1 MHRCAQWKVWFDACK
16 MCAFY
21 ALLNGYVEDGNVM
34 ILRLCLRQLGLRMN
48 YFYLYFSYLNPN
60 PHYNLV

>member
-21 ALLNGYVEDGNVM
+21 ALLNGYVEDGNV
-34 ILRLCLRQLGLRMN
+34 ISLRQLRLRMN